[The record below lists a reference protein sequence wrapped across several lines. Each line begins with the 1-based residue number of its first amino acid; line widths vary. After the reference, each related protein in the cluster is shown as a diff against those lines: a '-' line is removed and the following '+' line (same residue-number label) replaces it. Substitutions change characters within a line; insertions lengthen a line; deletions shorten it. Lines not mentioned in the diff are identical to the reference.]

1 MLKTDE
7 SNISMH
13 RGFFGQGLLLRAG
26 ISPEWTSVLVGRED
40 RRLIRT
46 EGQP

>member
-1 MLKTDE
+1 MLKIDE

-13 RGFFGQGLLLRAG
+13 RGFFEQRLLLRAG
-26 ISPEWTSVLVGRED
+26 ISPEWTSVLVRRED

-46 EGQP
+46 EGEP